1 MVPMKENVEKRT
13 NRETKVEKKEIA
25 KEKKEIAKEKK
36 EIAKEKK
43 EKEKRR
49 PPLLL
54 PVAKRS
60 PTMEIQ
66 KENVISPPFLPP
78 FNWSLR

>member
-1 MVPMKENVEKRT
+1 MKENVEKRT
-13 NRETKVEKKEIA
+13 NRETKV
-25 KEKKEIAKEKK
+25 EKKEIAKEKK

-60 PTMEIQ
+60 PTTEIQ
-66 KENVISPPFLPP
+66 KE
-78 FNWSLR
+78 LRQIGENQCLCTFRKIAKR

>member
-1 MVPMKENVEKRT
+1 MKKNVEKRT
-13 NRETKVEKKEIA
+13 NRETKV
-25 KEKKEIAKEKK
+25 EKK

-60 PTMEIQ
+60 PTTEIQ
-66 KENVISPPFLPP
+66 KETICCGCPTT
-78 FNWSLR
+78 